1 MAKNL
6 DPRAIYHEAY
16 QDRKAHPLQLPG
28 NPYKLADARRALT
41 PTLRTARAV
50 LDYERHPVKGG
61 GDDYLGG
68 CFAHERRAWTANVF
82 RRWIPFVLGYE
93 AVPGLE
99 VMARPD
105 LLKRFSDAV
114 LQDILPAATVGLA
127 LPKGVPMMVCLV
139 EVLEYTLRLIDETLA
154 ACEVVHA

>member
-1 MAKNL
+1 MVKTL
-6 DPRAIYHEAY
+6 DPRAVFNKSY
-16 QDRKAHPLQLPG
+16 QDREAYPLQLPG
-28 NPYKLADARRALT
+28 NPYKLAEARRVLT
-41 PTLRTARAV
+41 PTLETARAA
-50 LDYERHPVKGG
+50 LAHERYPVKGG
-61 GDDYLGG
+61 GRDCLGS
-68 CFAHERRAWTANVF
+68 CLAFERRKWTRQVLE
-82 RRWIPFVLGYE
+82 RWIPKVLGYD

-154 ACEVVHA
+154 ACEVAHA